1 MSPSPTPTQL
11 RQHALDRALQPD
23 VVQAL
28 SRYNPSS
35 ASIEH
40 RVVDVA
46 KAFEEYLR
54 GPDKAATPETGER
67 PPGWVPAQQAEN
79 VRAVEG

>member
-1 MSPSPTPTQL
+1 MQL

-28 SRYNPSS
+28 SRHNPTSENI
-35 ASIEH
+35 AS
-40 RVVDVA
+40 RVVATA
-46 KAFEEYLR
+46 KAFEDYLR
-54 GPDKAATPETGER
+54 GPDKAATPEAGER